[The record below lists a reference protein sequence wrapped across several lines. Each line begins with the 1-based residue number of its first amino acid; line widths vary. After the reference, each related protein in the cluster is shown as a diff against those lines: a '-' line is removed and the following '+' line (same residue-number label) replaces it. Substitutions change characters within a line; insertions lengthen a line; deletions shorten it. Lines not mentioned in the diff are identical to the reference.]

1 MLIARA
7 ADRRPI
13 AFERRLQDFQARGGR
28 EFHELGAR
36 IDEEIDERKMAL
48 AEGIDLIRPINCA
61 RLSLHGG
68 FLLGGRSPSLVT
80 GRIARPVRVR
90 HFKFQQRPAQPPFP
104 KQMFLATREGDD
116 DGYYVPL
123 LKGPGFG
130 NSA

>member
-48 AEGIDLIRPINCA
+48 AEGIDLIRRCMA
-61 RLSLHGG
+61 ASCWVG
-68 FLLGGRSPSLVT
+68 V
-80 GRIARPVRVR
+80 RPRWSRV
-90 HFKFQQRPAQPPFP
+90 
-104 KQMFLATREGDD
+104 
-116 DGYYVPL
+116 V
-123 LKGPGFG
+123 
-130 NSA
+130 